1 MASDKKIAFVGGSV
15 VSSENILNLDFRSD
29 KSLLDGDMI
38 VFSVDMSEYYGGES
52 YRGMKCLDDDSS
64 FRLRKDCK
72 HWRSELESALKD
84 GKTVIVFVN
93 NSAEVQA
100 ATGDKQYSGTGRN
113 VRTSRIVSTV
123 DPYEAIPLQFG
134 SVVRRSG
141 ERIKPVQDLGI
152 LATYWNE
159 FGVHSTYEAYIEAFK
174 GTPLLETQTGRKVVG
189 GICRSSAWKG
199 SLIFIPPP
207 DIDSAVNA
215 RLKEFREKKRRK
227 SAADPAGEARRTA
240 SLRKRAES
248 SVASQFIAALTGLD
262 NAARRATESTPPP
275 VWTLESRFILANE
288 ITVQSAINE
297 NLAISQKL
305 QNERAG
311 LEQDLK
317 NAQQLKGLL
326 YEKGKPLEDA
336 ILVALKILGF
346 HAENLQEEDSE
357 FDAVILDPSGDRLIG
372 EAEGKDDKAITVD
385 KLDQL
390 DRNLKE
396 DFSRQDESAAKFA
409 IGILFGNA
417 YRLTTPDN
425 REAFFTAKC
434 LLAAKRSHIG
444 LVRTTDLFAVA
455 QYLDSHRDADFA
467 GECRRAIREANGD
480 IAVFPTVPERT

>member
-1 MASDKKIAFVGGSV
+1 MASDKKIVFVGGGI
-15 VSSENILNLDFRSD
+15 VSSENILNLDFKSD

-38 VFSVDMSEYYGGES
+38 VFSVDMSEYYGGET

-64 FRLRKDCK
+64 FRLRKDCR

-84 GKTVIVFVN
+84 GKTVIVFLN

-113 VRTSRIVSTV
+113 ARTSRIVSAI

-159 FGVHSTYEAYIEAFK
+159 FGIHSTYEAYIEGFK

-189 GICRSSAWKG
+189 GICRNSGWKG
-199 SLIFIPPP
+199 CLIFLPPP

-215 RLKEFREKKRRK
+215 RLAGLEAKQKRK
-227 SAADPAGEARRTA
+227 QAKDPADEARRIKG
-240 SLRKRAES
+240 LRNKAES

-262 NAARRATESTPPP
+262 KAATRATDSTPPP

-288 ITVQSAINE
+288 MKVQSAISE
-297 NLAISQKL
+297 NHAASQKL
-305 QNERAG
+305 QDERKE
-311 LEQDLK
+311 LEQNLNKARQLK
-317 NAQQLKGLL
+317 NLL

-346 HAENLQEEDSE
+346 HAENLQEGDSE
-357 FDAVILDPSGDRLIG
+357 FDAVMIDPDGSRLIG
-372 EAEGKDDKAITVD
+372 EAEGKDDKAINVD

-390 DRNLKE
+390 DRNLRE
-396 DFSRQDESAAKFA
+396 DFSRQDESTAKFA
-409 IGILFGNA
+409 IGVLFGNA
-417 YRLTTPDN
+417 YRLTTPDT

-434 LLAAKRSHIG
+434 MIAAERSKIG

-455 QYLDSHRDADFA
+455 QYLDSHPDAGFA
-467 GECRRAIREANGD
+467 AECRRAIREGGGSL
-480 IAVFPTVPERT
+480 IVFPSIS